1 MLKRIK
7 KNVEFFEAEEKI
19 IMYADSIKDEV
30 HTICGKVYINH
41 DQREIR
47 IYDFPLRRQ
56 LKECEKVEII
66 YSILES
72 LWLFPFSER
81 SNAAYIGDITQYTLL
96 INGYLTDGTFK
107 EPRVRYK
114 SIIEEFIDTAKTDE
128 ENTEILN
135 LRLKIKHFYNKY
147 EEVLGKESV
156 VIYLLNNKIVSGI
169 VEYINFTRLFSSY
182 LKSKG
187 KRFRMI
193 TNNKFWDKEKK
204 LEILPY

>member
-7 KNVEFFEAEEKI
+7 KNVEFFESEEKI
-19 IMYADSIKDEV
+19 IMYVDGNRDEL
-30 HTICGKVYINH
+30 HTICGNVYINH

-47 IYDFPLRRQ
+47 IYNFPIKRE
-56 LKECEKVEII
+56 LKEYEKVEIL

-107 EPRVRYK
+107 EPWVRYK
-114 SIIEEFIDTAKTDE
+114 CIIEEFIDTLQTE
-128 ENTEILN
+128 GENQEILD
-135 LRLKIKHFYNKY
+135 LRLKIRHFYNKY
-147 EEVLGKESV
+147 EEELGKKNV
-156 VIYLLNNKIVSGI
+156 IIYLLNNKIVNGI

-193 TNNKFWDKEKK
+193 TNNKFWHKEKK

>member
-7 KNVEFFEAEEKI
+7 KNVEFFESEEKI
-19 IMYADSIKDEV
+19 IMYVDGNRDQS
-30 HTICGKVYINH
+30 HTIYGNVYINH

-47 IYDFPLRRQ
+47 IYNFSIKRE
-56 LKECEKVEII
+56 LKEYEKVEIL

-114 SIIEEFIDTAKTDE
+114 CIIEEFIDTLQTE
-128 ENTEILN
+128 GENQEILD
-135 LRLKIKHFYNKY
+135 LRLKIRHFYNKY

-193 TNNKFWDKEKK
+193 TNNRFWDKEKK

>member
-7 KNVEFFEAEEKI
+7 KNVEFSESEEKI
-19 IMYADSIKDEV
+19 VMYIDSIRDEE
-30 HTICGKVYINH
+30 HSICGKVYINH

-56 LKECEKVEII
+56 LKESEKVEII

-107 EPRVRYK
+107 EIRVRYK
-114 SIIEEFIDTAKTDE
+114 SIIEEFIDTVKTDE
-128 ENTEILN
+128 ENQEILN
-135 LRLKIKHFYNKY
+135 LRLKIRHFYNKY
-147 EEVLGKESV
+147 EEELGKESV
-156 VIYLLNNKIVSGI
+156 IIYLLTNKIFSGI
-169 VEYINFTRLFSSY
+169 IEYINFTRLFSSY

-193 TNNKFWDKEKK
+193 TNNNFLNKEKK

>member
-147 EEVLGKESV
+147 EESLGKESV

-193 TNNKFWDKEKK
+193 TNNNFWEKEKK

>member
-7 KNVEFFEAEEKI
+7 KNVEFFEEQKKI
-19 IMYADSIKDEV
+19 IMYGNSSKCEQ
-30 HTICGKVYINH
+30 HTISGDVYINH

-47 IYDFPLRRQ
+47 IYNFPIKRD
-56 LKECEKVEII
+56 LKENEKIEIL

-72 LWLFPFSER
+72 LWLFPFSEK

-96 INGYLTDGTFK
+96 INGYLTDGSFK
-107 EPRVRYK
+107 EPREKYK
-114 SIIEEFIDTAKTDE
+114 CIIEEFIDAPKDKDE
-128 ENTEILN
+128 NIQISDI
-135 LRLKIKHFYNKY
+135 RQKVKHFYDKF
-147 EEVLGKESV
+147 EDDLGKTNV
-156 VIYLLNNKIVSGI
+156 VIYLFSNKIVSGI

-193 TNNKFWDKEKK
+193 TNNKLWEKERK

>member
-147 EEVLGKESV
+147 EESLGKKSV

-193 TNNKFWDKEKK
+193 TNNNFWEKEKK